1 MEAGGDGGEAWTQ
14 EGCVKLQ
21 QEKQHIRKTMTENT
35 EPPAPPP
42 EPLFILD
49 LSENGGRFA
58 PTSLSQ
64 INTWVQT
71 EQAFWSWINRN
82 NGNHDQGVKQALT
95 QLTTALNQASQAAQ
109 HQVSNPQ
116 HYQQQIVAIQ
126 ATLQDVFVQRKLPH
140 SSSPL
145 AKRIEAYRKDAG
157 DAAASYFASVFVPP
171 QQGHNFQPQEL
182 GAWRGLVEG
191 LVERFSLSSAPQKG
205 RKQAAEQSFEQLRV
219 KAEELVGEK
228 TTTYD
233 ALHRDYGS
241 LAEGIRT
248 TAGEQKTQFDT
259 AQTQREGDF
268 EKLVT
273 EHKQEMESLRKTFR
287 EEIALRAPAEY
298 WETKRTGH
306 VLMAR
311 ITGGLSFAGIGGA
324 AALLSWFVHDLLRTT
339 APNTAPETWRVAMLV
354 LIGLFTVW
362 GVRLLVRMFL
372 SHLHLTT
379 DAAERVVMVRTYLS
393 LLEGDRLASKEDR
406 QLILQALF
414 RPASDG
420 IVKDEGLPPSMFE
433 FLTRQPKG

>member
-1 MEAGGDGGEAWTQ
+1 
-14 EGCVKLQ
+14 
-21 QEKQHIRKTMTENT
+21 MTENT
-35 EPPAPPP
+35 APPAPHP
-42 EPLFILD
+42 EPLFVLD
-49 LSENGGRFA
+49 LGENGGQFA
-58 PTSLSQ
+58 PTNLDQ
-64 INTWVQT
+64 INAWIQT
-71 EQAFWSWINRN
+71 EQAFWSWINRS
-82 NGNHDQGVKQALT
+82 NGNHDQGIKQALS
-95 QLTTALNQASQAAQ
+95 QLNQAFSNIQQAPQ
-109 HQVSNPQ
+109 HKDSNPQ
-116 HYQQQIVAIQ
+116 QYQQQISAIQ
-126 ATLQDVFVQRKLPH
+126 TLLQDVYVQRKLPH
-140 SSSPL
+140 SSTPL
-145 AKRIEAYRKDAG
+145 AKRIEAYRKDVG
-157 DAAASYFASVFVPP
+157 DAGASFFASVFVPP
-171 QQGHNFQPQEL
+171 QPGHHFQPQEL
-182 GAWRGLVEG
+182 LAWRGLVEG
-191 LVERFSLSSAPQKG
+191 LIERFGLASAPQKS

-219 KAEELVGEK
+219 KAEQLLGEK

-241 LAEGIRT
+241 LAEDIRT
-248 TAGEQKTQFDT
+248 ASDEQTTQFDT

-268 EKLVT
+268 EKLVN
-273 EHKQEMESLRKTFR
+273 EHKQEMENLRKTFR

-311 ITGGLSFAGIGGA
+311 ITGGFSFAGIVGA
-324 AALLSWFVHDLLRTT
+324 AALLSWFVHDLLRNTT
-339 APNTAPETWRVAMLV
+339 PNAAPETWRVAVLV

-362 GVRLLVRMFL
+362 GVRLCVRMFL